1 MGFFRN
7 KKNKNETLEESNINQ
22 DIDNSVIDLNKDEVE
37 NTDNDS
43 IISDDSTHLEEDKV
57 TILEPPSAIFA
68 PSSFVVGYY
77 EGMTAKGLREY
88 INGYVHKYFDAPNTT
103 YYRMIKYDAGFIF
116 EIHDGDYKLSYLK
129 KIIDTF
135 NNGEQVVYVKL
146 QHRVAKIQK
155 NYNRIETYILPDV
168 SPEEIESYI
177 LPDKIKMKPVISSG
191 FGVVSLG
198 IAIAFMGITSL
209 FLSSL
214 FKTILGKEE
223 TQELPSFNL
232 DLLPSEYIEKLPKA
246 TKINFVTKVWLEN
259 GKVWKKEERSIKTPE
274 MIVIENND
282 RSLNKINTYQNFTMK
297 CFTKSGSFE
306 QCNDDNIFFDK
317 ENFNDNMNVKNV
329 TMKKG
334 YIKVELNNNDFINYV
349 PTVNNK
355 MLNWKIECSKL
366 NLASICQQPSTIIIE
381 NEIKENDVKDS
392 KKDTPAKSEKE
403 NQIVPTI
410 KDVINKEVVIEK
422 EKAVIKPIKNEKVE
436 KVEPIKKTEPVIQEK
451 PNTPIKPATLDTKK
465 EIKSL
470 IPSNLDLDNLPD
482 NVIVE

>member
-1 MGFFRN
+1 MGLFRN

-22 DIDNSVIDLNKDEVE
+22 DIDNSVINADENVVKE
-37 NTDNDS
+37 EIEELKVYD
-43 IISDDSTHLEEDKV
+43 ISDDNFNKNETDTVS
-57 TILEPPSAIFA
+57 IIEPPSAVFV

-103 YYRMIKYDAGFIF
+103 YYRMMKYDSGFIF

-129 KIIDTF
+129 KIIDSF

-168 SPEEIESYI
+168 TPEEIDTYI
-177 LPDKIKMKPVISSG
+177 LPDKIKMKPIVASG

-209 FLSSL
+209 FLSSI

-223 TQELPSFNL
+223 TQELPSYNL

-246 TKINFVTKVWLEN
+246 TKTNFVTKVWLEN
-259 GKVWKKEERSIKTPE
+259 GKTWKKEERSIKTPE
-274 MIVIENND
+274 MIIIENND
-282 RSLNKINTYQNFTMK
+282 RSIGKIAKYQQFTNK

-329 TMKKG
+329 SMKKG
-334 YIKVELNNNDFINYV
+334 YIKVELNNNDFINYIPV
-349 PTVNNK
+349 AANK
-355 MLNWKIECSKL
+355 LLNWKIECSKI

-381 NEIKENDVKDS
+381 DEIKKDNVKES
-392 KKDTPAKSEKE
+392 KKNEVIINPPEKIVDSVKKDVLNNSEKE
-403 NQIVPTI
+403 KNNVKEDKPVVENKIENTT
-410 KDVINKEVVIEK
+410 KD
-422 EKAVIKPIKNEKVE
+422 
-436 KVEPIKKTEPVIQEK
+436 KT
-451 PNTPIKPATLDTKK
+451 NTLDTKK
-465 EIKSL
+465 EINSL
-470 IPSNLDLDNLPD
+470 IPSNLNLDNLPD

>member
-43 IISDDSTHLEEDKV
+43 IISEDSTNAEKDNV
-57 TILEPPSAIFA
+57 AILEPPSAIFA

-103 YYRMIKYDAGFIF
+103 YYRMLKYDSGFIF

-129 KIIDTF
+129 KIIDNF
-135 NNGEQVVYVKL
+135 NNGENVVYVKL

-168 SPEEIESYI
+168 NPEDIESYI
-177 LPDKIKMKPVISSG
+177 LPDKIKMKPLISSG

-246 TKINFVTKVWLEN
+246 TKTSFVTKVWLEN

-282 RSLNKINTYQNFTMK
+282 RSINKITTYQNFTMK
-297 CFTKSGSFE
+297 CFTKSGSFD

-381 NEIKENDVKDS
+381 NEIKENHVKDS
-392 KKDTPAKSEKE
+392 KKDEPVKSEKE

-410 KDVINKEVVIEK
+410 KETVHKDLV
-422 EKAVIKPIKNEKVE
+422 EKAVIQPIIKE
-436 KVEPIKKTEPVIQEK
+436 KVEPAKEPETVIKEEPSKTK
-451 PNTPIKPATLDTKK
+451 KPATLDTKK
-465 EIKSL
+465 ELKSL

>member
-22 DIDNSVIDLNKDEVE
+22 DIDNSVINSDENIVKDEIE
-37 NTDNDS
+37 NFNDDS
-43 IISDDSTHLEEDKV
+43 IQSNELDQQDKDV
-57 TILEPPSAIFA
+57 SSMIEPPSAIFA

-103 YYRMIKYDAGFIF
+103 YYRMLKYDSGFIF

-129 KIIDTF
+129 KIIESF
-135 NNGEQVVYVKL
+135 NNGEQIVYVKL

-155 NYNRIETYILPDV
+155 NYSRIETYILPDV
-168 SPEEIESYI
+168 TPEEIENYI
-177 LPDKIKMKPVISSG
+177 LPDKIKMKPIVSSG
-191 FGVVSLG
+191 FGIVSLG

-209 FLSSL
+209 FLSSI

-223 TQELPSFNL
+223 SQELPSYNL

-246 TKINFVTKVWLEN
+246 TKTNFVTKVWLEN
-259 GKVWKKEERSIKTPE
+259 GKVWKKEEMSIKTPE

-282 RSLNKINTYQNFTMK
+282 ITINKIAKYQQFTNK

-317 ENFNDNMNVKNV
+317 ENFNDNPNVKNV

-334 YIKVELNNNDFINYV
+334 YIKVELNNNNFINYV
-349 PTVNNK
+349 PTPNNNL
-355 MLNWKIECSKL
+355 LNWKVECSKL
-366 NLASICQQPSTIIIE
+366 NIASICQQPSTIIIE
-381 NEIKENDVKDS
+381 NEIKEKESKDS
-392 KKDTPAKSEKE
+392 KRNENIISDKKTPVIELPKE
-403 NQIVPTI
+403 II
-410 KDVINKEVVIEK
+410 DKKVIIEK
-422 EKAVIKPIKNEKVE
+422 EKTIIQSNEKDKVE
-436 KVEPIKKTEPVIQEK
+436 KLNNKESTNK
-451 PNTPIKPATLDTKK
+451 PSTLDTKK
-465 EIKSL
+465 ELNSL